1 MWVVFM
7 RLQRRARYLKR
18 VMPEVSIIIAID
30 FAWQV
35 MFNQSYLQGLIG
47 RTEEEE
53 AEERE

>member
-18 VMPEVSIIIAID
+18 AMPEVSIIIAID